1 MKALE
6 QNFEKER
13 KKNVHYF
20 KSIET
25 ENKDLKGKLWD
36 FKIGSQQDN
45 LRFDGMVEY
54 ENESWT
60 DNEEKVEQRVRTEW
74 AQVIGKP
81 KDDGLRT
88 TVAKFHSF
96 FMIF

>member
-36 FKIGSQQDN
+36 FKIRSQQDN

-54 ENESWT
+54 ENEFKGWT
-60 DNEEKVEQRVRTEW
+60 KSENRMSARN
-74 AQVIGKP
+74 
-81 KDDGLRT
+81 R
-88 TVAKFHSF
+88 
-96 FMIF
+96 

>member
-1 MKALE
+1 MKVLE

-25 ENKDLKGKLWD
+25 KNKDLKDKLWD
-36 FKIGSQQDN
+36 FKIRSQQDN
-45 LRFDGMVEY
+45 LRFEGMVEY

-60 DNEEKVEQRVRTEW
+60 DNEENVDDFFFQRLNKEWEQNECT
-74 AQVIGKP
+74 
-81 KDDGLRT
+81 
-88 TVAKFHSF
+88 
-96 FMIF
+96 

>member
-1 MKALE
+1 MKVLE

-36 FKIGSQQDN
+36 FKIRSQQDN
-45 LRFDGMVEY
+45 LRFEGMVEY

-60 DNEEKVEQRVRTEW
+60 DNEENVEDFFFQRLNKEW
-74 AQVIGKP
+74 EQNEC
-81 KDDGLRT
+81 T
-88 TVAKFHSF
+88 
-96 FMIF
+96 

>member
-1 MKALE
+1 MKALK

-36 FKIGSQQDN
+36 FKIRSQQDN
-45 LRFDGMVEY
+45 LSFDGMVEY

-60 DNEEKVEQRVRTEW
+60 DSEENVDDFLFQRLNKEWKQNERT
-74 AQVIGKP
+74 
-81 KDDGLRT
+81 
-88 TVAKFHSF
+88 
-96 FMIF
+96 

>member
-1 MKALE
+1 MKVLQ

-36 FKIGSQQDN
+36 FKIRSQQDN
-45 LRFDGMVEY
+45 LRFDGMVKY

-60 DNEEKVEQRVRTEW
+60 DNEENVDDFLFQRLNKEWEQNERT
-74 AQVIGKP
+74 
-81 KDDGLRT
+81 
-88 TVAKFHSF
+88 
-96 FMIF
+96 

>member
-13 KKNVHYF
+13 KKNVHHF

-36 FKIGSQQDN
+36 FKIRSQQDN

-60 DNEEKVEQRVRTEW
+60 DNEENEDDFLFQRLNKEWEQNERT
-74 AQVIGKP
+74 
-81 KDDGLRT
+81 
-88 TVAKFHSF
+88 
-96 FMIF
+96 